1 VPSQS
6 DIYGGLTTIF
16 RDLFLRDS
24 LVLSPGLTAADI
36 EGWDSFRHMEIVL
49 AAEDRWGIRFG
60 TRELDGLRCV
70 DDLVRVI
77 AAKTA

>member
-1 VPSQS
+1 
-6 DIYGGLTTIF
+6 
-16 RDLFLRDS
+16 
-24 LVLSPGLTAADI
+24 LSPGLTAADI